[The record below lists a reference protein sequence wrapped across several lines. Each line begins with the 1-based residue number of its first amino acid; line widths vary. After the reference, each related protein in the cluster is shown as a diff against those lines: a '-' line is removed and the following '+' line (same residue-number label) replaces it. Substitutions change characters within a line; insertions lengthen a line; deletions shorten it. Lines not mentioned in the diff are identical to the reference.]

1 MKYTILKLLP
11 ILIIILSVFSVQ
23 QWLKFTISNT
33 TLIWIIVFAIILS
46 IITFVNKINYKI
58 TNYISAFDLKV
69 LNIYFIW
76 LAICTIRG
84 MFIAENYWEWKQ
96 LIEGCQ
102 ALLLPIT
109 IYIFSIPFILK
120 NILKLWMKYAL
131 YIFLLIVPFLGKDAY
146 HFYLGPIFLLG
157 CFISLFSRKWQIILG
172 ILLIIM
178 LSIDLGARSQVIKSG
193 IVIIIALGIYLKKYI
208 PINFLKFLHWSC
220 YIIPI
225 VLLYLGIS
233 GKFNIFEDLAS
244 NQGKYVE
251 KKVRNG
257 QIIEEDLSVDTRTFI
272 YREVITSAVNH
283 DYIICGRT
291 PARGNDSQVFGSFS
305 AEILKTGKYER
316 HSNELCHTNVFTWI
330 GIIGLLLYS
339 FIYLRSSYLALYKSN
354 NIYIK
359 YLGCFIA
366 FRWAFGWIEDF
377 NKFDIMNLSLWM
389 LISIGLSY
397 QFRKMNNK
405 EFTSIIKSIL
415 HHEKNS
421 MAL

>member
-131 YIFLLIVPFLGKDAY
+131 YNPLAE
-146 HFYLGPIFLLG
+146 
-157 CFISLFSRKWQIILG
+157 
-172 ILLIIM
+172 
-178 LSIDLGARSQVIKSG
+178 
-193 IVIIIALGIYLKKYI
+193 LK
-208 PINFLKFLHWSC
+208 
-220 YIIPI
+220 
-225 VLLYLGIS
+225 
-233 GKFNIFEDLAS
+233 
-244 NQGKYVE
+244 
-251 KKVRNG
+251 
-257 QIIEEDLSVDTRTFI
+257 
-272 YREVITSAVNH
+272 
-283 DYIICGRT
+283 
-291 PARGNDSQVFGSFS
+291 
-305 AEILKTGKYER
+305 
-316 HSNELCHTNVFTWI
+316 
-330 GIIGLLLYS
+330 
-339 FIYLRSSYLALYKSN
+339 
-354 NIYIK
+354 
-359 YLGCFIA
+359 
-366 FRWAFGWIEDF
+366 
-377 NKFDIMNLSLWM
+377 
-389 LISIGLSY
+389 
-397 QFRKMNNK
+397 
-405 EFTSIIKSIL
+405 
-415 HHEKNS
+415 
-421 MAL
+421 